1 MCYWHVLWGYHDI
14 QSNKN
19 LFSNNNEYHSYC
31 VLLTRYNNF
40 QRTQIIKL
48 HNYEK
53 EKLQCNG
60 TGSKAIIDS
69 MNFSKRDESQIFIEI
84 SPHVDAVQFYAYQ
97 GRWDISKERVFDFH
111 IYARGNLSPTVKEA
125 KKVLKPIYDF
135 IKENSKK

>member
-53 EKLQCNG
+53 KNYSVMGLVQ
-60 TGSKAIIDS
+60 KAIIDS